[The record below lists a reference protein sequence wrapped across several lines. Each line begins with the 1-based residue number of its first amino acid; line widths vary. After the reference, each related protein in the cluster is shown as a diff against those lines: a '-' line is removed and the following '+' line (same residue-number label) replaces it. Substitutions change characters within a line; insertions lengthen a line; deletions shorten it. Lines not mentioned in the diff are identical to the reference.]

1 MRIKKIKNAVK
12 KSFFYINIEMEI
24 VIIISKE
31 KNFPYIFF
39 T

>member
-1 MRIKKIKNAVK
+1 MRIKKIKNVVK
-12 KSFFYINIEMEI
+12 KVFYVNIEMEI

>member
-1 MRIKKIKNAVK
+1 MRIKKIKNVVK
-12 KSFFYINIEMEI
+12 KVFYVNIEMEI

-31 KNFPYIFF
+31 KNYPRIFF

>member
-1 MRIKKIKNAVK
+1 MRIKKIKNVVK
-12 KSFFYINIEMEI
+12 KVFYVNIEMEI

-31 KNFPYIFF
+31 KNYPLFF